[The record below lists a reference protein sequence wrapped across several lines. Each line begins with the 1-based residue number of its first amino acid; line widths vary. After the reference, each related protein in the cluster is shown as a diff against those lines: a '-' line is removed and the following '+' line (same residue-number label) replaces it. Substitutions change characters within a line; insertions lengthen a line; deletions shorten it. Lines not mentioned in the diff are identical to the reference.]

1 MDASPFTEMSI
12 VALWPARSV
21 PDDGLT
27 LSSPSRL
34 DPSLTDQFT
43 GPPSAV
49 IVTAVPPSVLST
61 TVPVETDRVPG
72 AGAEVG
78 AGEVAGAVDGGAVD
92 GGGEDP
98 GDDG

>member
-1 MDASPFTEMSI
+1 MDASPFTERSI

-43 GPPSAV
+43 GPPLAV

-61 TVPVETDRVPG
+61 TVLVETDSVPG
-72 AGAEVG
+72 AGG
-78 AGEVAGAVDGGAVD
+78 AGEVAGAVDGGAED